1 MINLFGRFDGND
13 ILILFGL
20 ILLSYGLYLIW
31 LPLIPVVDGFLL
43 LVIGLMGAYK
53 KGQNR

>member
-1 MINLFGRFDGND
+1 MINLFGRIDGND

-43 LVIGLMGAYK
+43 LVMGLIGAYR

>member
-13 ILILFGL
+13 ILILVGL

>member
-1 MINLFGRFDGND
+1 MSNLFGRIDGND

-43 LVIGLMGAYK
+43 LVMGLMGAYR